1 LCKDITSPFP
11 GAVIV
16 QTADFT
22 EVSVRRRAEGGR
34 AAPAKVLERAASG
47 TMKVRGSGDFSNPG
61 GSRKASIRATFVN
74 VKNAPRRNFCTTKL
88 SVGKLDYEAKV
99 AA

>member
-1 LCKDITSPFP
+1 LCKDITTPFS

-22 EVSVRRRAEGGR
+22 GVSARGRAEGGR
-34 AAPAKVLERAASG
+34 AACGKVLERAASG
-47 TMKVRGSGDFSNPG
+47 TMKVRGSGDFSNPD
-61 GSRKASIRATFVN
+61 GSRKASVRATFVN

-88 SVGKLDYEAKV
+88 SVDKLDHAAKV
-99 AA
+99 AD